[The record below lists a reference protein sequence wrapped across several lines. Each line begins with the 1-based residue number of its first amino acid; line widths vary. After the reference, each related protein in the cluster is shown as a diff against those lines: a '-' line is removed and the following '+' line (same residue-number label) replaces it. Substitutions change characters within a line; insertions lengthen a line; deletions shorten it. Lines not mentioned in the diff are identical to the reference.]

1 MLMAE
6 CLPHWKF
13 QLDEKKWIISEINP
27 LLARITDVLVD
38 DSLFTLC
45 IGFTG
50 HAGAIR
56 GLQSP
61 LKW

>member
-1 MLMAE
+1 M
-6 CLPHWKF
+6 
-13 QLDEKKWIISEINP
+13 QWIISEINP
-27 LLARITDVLVD
+27 LLALITDVLVD

-50 HAGAIR
+50 HPGAIR